1 MGPVGPK
8 CLYQQHTGAMT
19 DAQKS
24 TEKKLHCCLIQL
36 LAFSKHAIN
45 SLNPGGKLHCADELV
60 TRELSGG
67 REGGKPCKDCSST
80 TKPSISCEAA
90 QLLLLLSPL
99 FRVGECRARDTTL
112 VALAS
117 PR

>member
-60 TRELSGG
+60 TRELGG
-67 REGGKPCKDCSST
+67 REGGGRR
-80 TKPSISCEAA
+80 EA
-90 QLLLLLSPL
+90 L
-99 FRVGECRARDTTL
+99 
-112 VALAS
+112 
-117 PR
+117 